1 MNNEGCTCEFSQF
14 LFINELYIAECC
26 ESIKV
31 IGGGGAKEKHPSI
44 FTTYTKEPNLING
57 YVHYTSLNGGK
68 ALTVD
73 TNGNW
78 ILQDASYR

>member
-1 MNNEGCTCEFSQF
+1 MN
-14 LFINELYIAECC
+14 
-26 ESIKV
+26 
-31 IGGGGAKEKHPSI
+31 GAREIHPSM
-44 FTTYTKEPNLING
+44 FTTFKKEADLING

>member
-1 MNNEGCTCEFSQF
+1 MSSQNTCEFSQY
-14 LFINELYIAECC
+14 LSLNELYIAECC